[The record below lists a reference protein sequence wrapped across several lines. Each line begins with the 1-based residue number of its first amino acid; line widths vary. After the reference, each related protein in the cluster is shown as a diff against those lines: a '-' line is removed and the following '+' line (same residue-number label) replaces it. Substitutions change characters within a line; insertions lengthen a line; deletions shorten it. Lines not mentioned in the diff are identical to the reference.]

1 MEQMKTVC
9 RNPWCKAPFFYKESD
24 MVPLKID
31 NRTSK
36 LDSILDEEVEKV
48 PPIQCPKCKS
58 FDNELSGG
66 VEWKN
71 KEYEG
76 SRFDGMPHQIK
87 YKVTN
92 YKL

>member
-24 MVPLKID
+24 MVYLKSD

-36 LDSILDEEVEKV
+36 IDSVLNEEVEKV
-48 PPIQCPKCKS
+48 PPTKCPKCKS
-58 FDNELSGG
+58 FETELSGG
-66 VEWKN
+66 VDWKD

-76 SRFDGMPHQIK
+76 SRFDGMPHQLK

>member
-1 MEQMKTVC
+1 MEQMRTVC
-9 RNPWCKAPFFYKESD
+9 TNPWCKAPFFYKESD
-24 MVPLKID
+24 MIPLKND
-31 NRTSK
+31 KRTSK
-36 LDSILDEEVEKV
+36 IDDLLDEVEKV
-48 PPIQCPKCKS
+48 PPTQCFKCKS
-58 FDNELSGG
+58 FDTELSGG

-76 SRFDGMPHQIK
+76 SRFDGMPHQLK